1 MPNEGTYTVN
11 ADGTI
16 TFDPLPT
23 FRGTASPVK
32 YVVADTTGQVAGATI
47 TPTVAAPGV
56 PVANPES
63 KAVIPGGTAT
73 FTTLTGAS
81 GLGSS
86 GVGFNTSVTCLY
98 TPSTANCDPDG
109 VIVIA
114 GEGTYTLNQST
125 GVVTFVA
132 DVNAAQGTKTP
143 ITYRVTDIT
152 GQTATSTLT
161 PVVPAPPVAVN
172 DTSTGAYDTNQTI
185 SVLGNDTVTSPATLV
200 PSTVKLCATTS
211 TVNASCNLT
220 TLTVP
225 NEGTYTVNANGTIT
239 FDPLPSFVGPASPV
253 KYVVADTTGQ
263 VTGATIT
270 PTVSMPALPVTS
282 PESKAVI
289 PGGTATFTTL
299 TGANGLATSGVGFN
313 TSVTCLV
320 TPNTTT
326 CDPDGIVAIV
336 GEGTYTLNTSTGV
349 VTFVADASAT
359 QGAKTPLTY
368 KVTDIFGQTATSTL
382 TPVIPA
388 PPVGVN
394 DTSTGAFDTNQTIS
408 ILGNDTVTS
417 PATLV
422 PTSVK
427 LCATTSTL
435 NANCN
440 LTTLTVPNE
449 GTYIVNANGT
459 ITFDP
464 LPTFVG
470 PASPVKYVVADS
482 TGQLAN
488 ATITPTV
495 SMPAVPVTS
504 PESKA
509 VIPGGT
515 VAFRTLTGAN
525 GLAATG
531 AGFNTSATCLITPST
546 TTCDADGIVTIA
558 GEGTYTLNTST
569 GVVTFVADA
578 SATQGAKTPLTYKVT
593 DIFGQTATS
602 TLTPVIPAPPV
613 AVNDTSTGAF
623 DTNQTISP
631 LSNDSVTTPATLV
644 PTSVKLCATTSTANA
659 SCNLTTLTVP
669 NEGTYTVNANGT
681 ITFDPLPTFVG
692 TASPV
697 KYVVTD
703 TTGQLANATITPT
716 VSMPAPPVATP
727 QTRIVIPGGT
737 AIFTTVTGTGGLATT
752 PARFNT
758 SATCLYTPSTTT
770 CDADGIVTIA
780 GEGTFTLDTSTGDV
794 TFAADI
800 NATVG
805 TKTVL
810 TYKVTDIFGQTA
822 TSTLTPVIPA
832 PPTAANDTNTDAY
845 DVTQVISPL
854 TNDSAV
860 APATLVAGSVKLCAT
875 TSTANASCNL
885 TTLTVPN
892 EGTYTVNANGTV
904 SFDPLSTFI
913 GTAAPVKYTVA
924 DINGRV
930 ASATITPTVLMPPPP
945 VATPDQRMLAPA
957 STVNFQPI
965 MGAGALAAS
974 AVGGAALDTTTLC
987 IVNPSTN
994 ICGTSPVTIA
1004 GEGTYTLDLATGM
1017 VSYTSLATTPIGRR
1031 TSITYRITDIFGQ
1044 TVTSTLTPMIP
1055 PLPIIVNDTSTG
1067 PWNTSQTLV
1076 PVTNDA
1082 AGAGTLL
1089 NATTV
1094 KLCASTVSAA
1104 SACSLSSLTV
1114 PGEGTYTVLSNGNVK
1129 FVPLVTFFGTA
1140 TTIKYV
1146 VSDGVGQLA
1155 MANIDVVVG
1164 VPTSKPIARPQAL
1177 EVNRGETIL
1186 FTTITGKQGLATS
1199 KIGLVKAGTCLIDP
1213 SPAPVAAADTN
1224 VCDEDGIV
1232 TVKNLGKFK
1241 LNKTTGVVTFTA
1253 SRNAKAGKGLSIT
1266 YQVTDSAGQTMQ
1278 SKLTPIIP
1286 AKPQLPATG
1295 ANTTEPLVLAA
1306 LLMISIGVATN
1317 RSKRL
1322 ISRPA

>member
-1 MPNEGTYTVN
+1 
-11 ADGTI
+11 
-16 TFDPLPT
+16 
-23 FRGTASPVK
+23 
-32 YVVADTTGQVAGATI
+32 
-47 TPTVAAPGV
+47 
-56 PVANPES
+56 
-63 KAVIPGGTAT
+63 
-73 FTTLTGAS
+73 
-81 GLGSS
+81 
-86 GVGFNTSVTCLY
+86 
-98 TPSTANCDPDG
+98 
-109 VIVIA
+109 
-114 GEGTYTLNQST
+114 
-125 GVVTFVA
+125 
-132 DVNAAQGTKTP
+132 
-143 ITYRVTDIT
+143 
-152 GQTATSTLT
+152 
-161 PVVPAPPVAVN
+161 
-172 DTSTGAYDTNQTI
+172 
-185 SVLGNDTVTSPATLV
+185 
-200 PSTVKLCATTS
+200 VKLCATTS
-211 TVNASCNLT
+211 TLNANCNLT

-239 FDPLPSFVGPASPV
+239 FDPLPTFVGTASPV

-270 PTVSMPALPVTS
+270 PTVSMPAVPVATS
-282 PESKAVI
+282 ESKAVI

-320 TPNTTT
+320 IPSTTS
-326 CDPDGIVAIV
+326 CDADGVVTIA

-349 VTFVADASAT
+349 VTFVADVNAT
-359 QGAKTPLTY
+359 QGSKTALTY
-368 KVTDIFGQTATSTL
+368 KVTDIFGQTTTSTL

-394 DTSTGAFDTNQTIS
+394 DTSTGAYDANQTIS

-449 GTYIVNANGT
+449 GTYTVNANGT

-470 PASPVKYVVADS
+470 TASPVKYVVADS

-495 SMPAVPVTS
+495 SMPAVPVAT
-504 PESKA
+504 PQTKA

-515 VAFRTLTGAN
+515 IAFTTLTGAN
-525 GLAATG
+525 GLATSG
-531 AGFNTSATCLITPST
+531 VGFNTSVTCLVTPST
-546 TTCDADGIVTIA
+546 TSCDADGVVTIV

-569 GVVTFVADA
+569 GVITFVADIN
-578 SATQGAKTPLTYKVT
+578 ATQGTKTALSYKVT

-613 AVNDTSTGAF
+613 AVNDTSTGPF

-631 LSNDSVTTPATLV
+631 LTNDSATTPATLV
-644 PTSVKLCATTSTANA
+644 AGSMKLCATTSTANA

-697 KYVVTD
+697 KYVVAD
-703 TTGQLANATITPT
+703 TTGQIANATITPT
-716 VSMPAPPVATP
+716 VSMPALPVATP
-727 QTRIVIPGGT
+727 QTKIVIPGGST
-737 AIFTTVTGTGGLATT
+737 AFTTVTGASGLSTT
-752 PARFNT
+752 PSSFNT
-758 SATCLYTPSTTT
+758 SATCLITPASSPAT
-770 CDADGIVTIA
+770 CDSDGIVTIA
-780 GEGTFTLDTSTGDV
+780 GEGTFTLNAATGVV
-794 TFAADI
+794 TFVADI

-805 TKTVL
+805 PKTAL
-810 TYKVTDIFGQTA
+810 AYRVTDIFGQTA

-832 PPTAANDTNTDAY
+832 PPTAVNDTNTDAY

-875 TSTANASCNL
+875 TVTADASCNL

-904 SFDPLSTFI
+904 SFDPLPTFI
-913 GTAAPVKYTVA
+913 GAAAPVKYIVA

-974 AVGGAALDTTTLC
+974 AVGGAALDTATLC

-1004 GEGTYTLDLATGM
+1004 GEGTYTLDVARGI

-1055 PLPIIVNDTSTG
+1055 PLPTIVNDASTG

-1082 AGAGTLL
+1082 AGVGTLL

-1094 KLCASTVSAA
+1094 KLCASTVSTA
-1104 SACSLSSLTV
+1104 SACSLSSLMV

-1129 FVPLVTFFGTA
+1129 FVPVSSFFGTA

-1164 VPTSKPIARPQAL
+1164 VPTSKPVAKPQTL

-1186 FTTITGKQGLATS
+1186 FTTISGKQGLATS

-1213 SPAPVAAADTN
+1213 APAPVVAASTN
-1224 VCDEDGIV
+1224 VCDADGIV
-1232 TVKNLGKFK
+1232 TVKNLGTFK

-1266 YQVTDSAGQTMQ
+1266 YQVTDSAGQTAQ

-1286 AKPQLPATG
+1286 TKPQLPSTG
-1295 ANTTEPLVLAA
+1295 ASTTEPLLLAA

-1317 RSKRL
+1317 RSKRFV
-1322 ISRPA
+1322 SRPA